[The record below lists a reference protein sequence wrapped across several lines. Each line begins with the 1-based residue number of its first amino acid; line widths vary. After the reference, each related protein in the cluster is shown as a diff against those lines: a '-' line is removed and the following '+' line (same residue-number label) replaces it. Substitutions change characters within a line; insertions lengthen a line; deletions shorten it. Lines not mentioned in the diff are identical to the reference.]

1 MRKTGDYMANKMKHD
16 QEKGSKLQWFFF
28 VLVVPALF
36 ALTLTVVVLTIM
48 GVNVVEKAESYANQI
63 PGLSTFVSTADE
75 SQNTRQTE
83 QFETVIAE
91 HNEKIDQLQQQVE
104 DKQLTIDELHQ
115 QIEQLE
121 TDLESA
127 LAASDEQQTE
137 DSSAGSDPMKE
148 MAVSFEEM
156 DEEKAAPIIENMD
169 QDLAVQLL
177 AEVASSQRGAILGAM
192 TPEAAAK
199 IASLL
204 TGAAAN

>member
-1 MRKTGDYMANKMKHD
+1 MANKMKHD

-63 PGLSTFVSTADE
+63 PGLSTLVSTSDE
-75 SQNTRQTE
+75 SQNMRQTE

-137 DSSAGSDPMKE
+137 DSSAGSDPMRE

-156 DEEKAAPIIENMD
+156 DEEEAAPIIENMD
-169 QDLAVQLL
+169 KELAVQLL

-192 TPEAAAK
+192 TPEAAAE

>member
-1 MRKTGDYMANKMKHD
+1 MANKMKHD